1 MKKNDLI
8 KKLQGIK
15 GNPEV
20 MLWNGIVRDY
30 MPIKGLVQ
38 QELVKESKEHYLE
51 MCRLE
56 LCRDLKDWT
65 YQLPEQVKERLG
77 KYYSKFGYEQ
87 NEYVTEQDIKEKKY
101 LSKKVMVLDA
111 KKTGKTYHD
120 HLGKIEY

>member
-1 MKKNDLI
+1 MRKNDLI

-20 MLWNGIVRDY
+20 MLWNGIVQDY

-56 LCRDLKDWT
+56 LFRDLKDWT

-77 KYYSKFGYEQ
+77 KYYSKFGYEA
-87 NEYVTEQDIKEKKY
+87 NEYVT
-101 LSKKVMVLDA
+101 
-111 KKTGKTYHD
+111 
-120 HLGKIEY
+120 

>member
-8 KKLQGIK
+8 KQLQSIK
-15 GNPEV
+15 GNPEI
-20 MLWNGIVRDY
+20 MLWNGIVQDY

-38 QELVKESKEHYLE
+38 QELVKESKEHYIE

-65 YQLPEQVKERLG
+65 YQLPDQVKERLG

-87 NEYVTEQDIKEKKY
+87 NEYVTEEDIKEKKY
-101 LSKKVMVLDA
+101 LSKKVMVLEA
-111 KKTGKTYHD
+111 KRTGKTYHD
-120 HLGKIEY
+120 RLGKIEY